1 MKYTKRKRQKRR
13 TKRRTNRIRGGFL
26 GLDPRS
32 SFFPAPIADLGTNVK
47 NYFDQSNR
55 VFAGSYKGIDPNW
68 VVQPRL
74 Q

>member
-13 TKRRTNRIRGGFL
+13 TKRTNLRGGFL

-32 SFFPAPIADLGTNVK
+32 SFFPAPIAELGTSVQ

-55 VFAGSYKGIDPNW
+55 VYSGSYKGIDPNW